1 MTTSTDTDTDTDS
14 ADTVDR
20 WRSSLTRAL
29 ELLVHSNLFISL
41 ATMSVVVTTAL
52 LADLPIEALPLFIV
66 FAVTMFVYTVN
77 RLTDLAEDEENMP
90 DRAALTRRYGRLWL
104 AVGAGL
110 YLLAIVAAVAA
121 GVPGAGYM
129 LVPLL
134 VAAAYSSGLKQVF
147 LVKNV
152 VVGLAWGLLPLGMG
166 YYYQQLWTVDI
177 LFLAGYV
184 TAMITVAAVIF
195 DLKDITGDRE
205 EGIATVP
212 NVFGPRWTR
221 IGAQV
226 TNVVIAAVVVAL
238 VLSGVL
244 SSRFLIVLAMN
255 AYVGAYI
262 PFADP
267 DYGPLYYGFIV
278 DGEHIFLAAVVTVFE
293 LLIW

>member
-1 MTTSTDTDTDTDS
+1 MTTSTPTDTDTDS
-14 ADTVDR
+14 VDR

-52 LADLPIEALPLFIV
+52 LVGLPIEALPLFIV

-77 RLTDLAEDEENMP
+77 RLTDLAEDEANMP

-129 LVPLL
+129 LIPLL

-147 LVKNV
+147 LIKNI
-152 VVGLAWGLLPLGMG
+152 VVGLAWGLLPLGVG
-166 YYYQQLWTVDI
+166 YYYQQLWTVEV
-177 LFLAGYV
+177 LFLAAYV

-221 IGAQV
+221 IGAQGA
-226 TNVVIAAVVVAL
+226 NIVIAAVVVAL

-244 SSRFLIVLAMN
+244 SSRFLVVLAMN

-262 PFADP
+262 PFAEP
-267 DYGPLYYGFIV
+267 EYGPLYYGFIV
-278 DGEHIFLAAVVTVFE
+278 DGEHIFLAAVVGVFE
-293 LLIW
+293 LLVW

>member
-1 MTTSTDTDTDTDS
+1 MTTPTHTDTDNAT
-14 ADTVDR
+14 R

-29 ELLVHSNLFISL
+29 ELFVHSNLFISL

-52 LADLPIEALPLFIV
+52 LTGLPIEALPLFIV

-90 DRAALTRRYGRLWL
+90 DRAALTRQYGRLWL

-129 LVPLL
+129 LIPLL
-134 VAAAYSSGLKQVF
+134 IAVAYSSGLKQVF

-152 VVGLAWGLLPLGMG
+152 VVGLAWGLLPLGVG
-166 YYYQQLWTVDI
+166 YYYQQLWTVEI

-226 TNVVIAAVVVAL
+226 ANVIIAAAVVAL

-244 SSRFLIVLAMN
+244 SSRFLVVLAMN
-255 AYVGAYI
+255 AYVGVYI

-278 DGEHIFLAAVVTVFE
+278 DGEHVFLAAVVCVFE
-293 LLIW
+293 LFVW